1 MSVWIYREFSYLR
14 VRADDIEVWSYR
26 FASIGC
32 SLLSRLSRHRGLTS
46 DTSILLKAGPAC
58 ASPLVKLRMY
68 LSWASYVRNASV
80 PDEHT
85 WDKCSKCDVSILR
98 TGSDFTE
105 KFLLWRVLLSV

>member
-46 DTSILLKAGPAC
+46 DTSILRKAGPAC

-68 LSWASYVRNASV
+68 LSSTSSV
-80 PDEHT
+80 QDAPAPDDRT
-85 WDKCSKCDVSILR
+85 GDKCSECDVSILQTR
-98 TGSDFTE
+98 
-105 KFLLWRVLLSV
+105 